1 MEKKCGNI
9 KNRYKYKFEIK
20 CVTMTIYT
28 KRIKRSSFVDKWA
41 SRAVLTESRLLRIR
55 FERNEAN
62 VASIE

>member
-1 MEKKCGNI
+1 MEEKCGNI

-20 CVTMTIYT
+20 CVTMTIYA

-41 SRAVLTESRLLRIR
+41 SRAVHESRLLRIR
-55 FERNEAN
+55 FERSEAN